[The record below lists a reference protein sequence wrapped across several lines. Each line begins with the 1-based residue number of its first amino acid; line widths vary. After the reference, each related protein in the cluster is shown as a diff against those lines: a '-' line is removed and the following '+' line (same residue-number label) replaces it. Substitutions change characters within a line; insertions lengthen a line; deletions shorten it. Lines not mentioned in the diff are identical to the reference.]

1 MTQKQNDPQNNK
13 QEEAVKDQQ
22 ETFQETDEQK
32 NASAP
37 LEADCQSEAKHQ
49 DETSQ
54 QGEASQQG
62 KTSQQDFSAEQ
73 KEESS
78 SCSPC
83 DSNEKQRA
91 EIGDAVRD
99 EALSAAEKGLEAA
112 RAALEAAERKL
123 AEAQQA
129 AYGYSTVAQSSSQAA
144 QGVNQS
150 PSDAQQPFAA
160 GEYAPPQG
168 IPQQPATQPFVNAAN
183 SGEGFSGQTAQGQY
197 TQPAGQQIPVGQQ
210 DSYQAPYQQ
219 AGEYSYQQPGADPYQ
234 QDSYQE
240 AQNQQA
246 SYQQAQQTQD
256 QQIPNQQ
263 SQSQQASYQQPGYSQ
278 AQQSASSYQ
287 YSQQPPVQPHYA
299 PPVASRDHVAAGLLA
314 IFLGFLGIHKFYL
327 GYNTQGFIMLSI
339 ALIGGLL
346 SFGLVMGVVWII
358 GVVEGIVYLTKSQ
371 SEFERL
377 YIYNKREWF

>member
-1 MTQKQNDPQNNK
+1 MTQNNK
-13 QEEAVKDQQ
+13 QEEAVKNHQ
-22 ETFQETDEQK
+22 ETFQETNEQK
-32 NASAP
+32 NASVS
-37 LEADCQSEAKHQ
+37 LEVDCQSEAKHQ

-62 KTSQQDFSAEQ
+62 KTSQQGFSAEQ

-78 SCSPC
+78 SCSSC

-150 PSDAQQPFAA
+150 PSDAEQPFAA

-219 AGEYSYQQPGADPYQ
+219 AGEDSYQQPGADPYQ

-256 QQIPNQQ
+256 QQTPNQQ
-263 SQSQQASYQQPGYSQ
+263 SQSQQAPYQQPGYSQ

>member
-13 QEEAVKDQQ
+13 QEETVKDQQ

-32 NASAP
+32 NASVP
-37 LEADCQSEAKHQ
+37 LEADCQSE
-49 DETSQ
+49 TSR
-54 QGEASQQG
+54 QGEASKQG
-62 KTSQQDFSAEQ
+62 FSPEQ

-78 SCSPC
+78 SCSSC

-129 AYGYSTVAQSSSQAA
+129 AYGYCTVAQSSSQDVQAA

-168 IPQQPATQPFVNAAN
+168 IPQQPATQPFANAAN

-219 AGEYSYQQPGADPYQ
+219 AGEDSYQQPGADPYQ

-263 SQSQQASYQQPGYSQ
+263 SQSQQAPYQQPGYSQ

>member
-1 MTQKQNDPQNNK
+1 MTQKQNDPRNNK

-22 ETFQETDEQK
+22 ETFQETNEQK
-32 NASAP
+32 NASAS

-62 KTSQQDFSAEQ
+62 KTSQQGFSAEQ

-129 AYGYSTVAQSSSQAA
+129 AYGYSTVAQSSSQDA
-144 QGVNQS
+144 QGASQS

-168 IPQQPATQPFVNAAN
+168 IPQQPATQPFANATN

-197 TQPAGQQIPVGQQ
+197 AQPAGQQIPVGQQ

-219 AGEYSYQQPGADPYQ
+219 AGEYSYQQPGTAPY
-234 QDSYQE
+234 
-240 AQNQQA
+240 QQA

-263 SQSQQASYQQPGYSQ
+263 SQSQQAPYQQPGYSQ

>member
-13 QEEAVKDQQ
+13 QEETVKDQQ

-32 NASAP
+32 NASVP
-37 LEADCQSEAKHQ
+37 LEADCQSE
-49 DETSQ
+49 TSR
-54 QGEASQQG
+54 QGEASKQG
-62 KTSQQDFSAEQ
+62 FSPEQ

-78 SCSPC
+78 SCSSC

-129 AYGYSTVAQSSSQAA
+129 AYGYSTVAQSSSQDVQAA

-168 IPQQPATQPFVNAAN
+168 IPQQPATQPFANAAN

-197 TQPAGQQIPVGQQ
+197 AQPAGQQIPVGQQ

-219 AGEYSYQQPGADPYQ
+219 IGEYSYQQPGTAPYQ

-240 AQNQQA
+240 AQTQQA
-246 SYQQAQQTQD
+246 SYQQGQQTQD

-263 SQSQQASYQQPGYSQ
+263 SQSQQAPYQQPGYSQ

-287 YSQQPPVQPHYA
+287 YSQQPPVQPHYD

-327 GYNTQGFIMLSI
+327 GYNTQGFIMLFI

>member
-22 ETFQETDEQK
+22 ETFQETNEQK

-37 LEADCQSEAKHQ
+37 LEADCQSEAQHQ
-49 DETSQ
+49 GEVSQ
-54 QGEASQQG
+54 QGE
-62 KTSQQDFSAEQ
+62 TSQQDFSAEQ
-73 KEESS
+73 KAESS
-78 SCSPC
+78 SCSSC

-183 SGEGFSGQTAQGQY
+183 SGEGFSGQTAQGQFA
-197 TQPAGQQIPVGQQ
+197 QPAGQQIPVGQQ

-219 AGEYSYQQPGADPYQ
+219 AGEY
-234 QDSYQE
+234 
-240 AQNQQA
+240 
-246 SYQQAQQTQD
+246 
-256 QQIPNQQ
+256 
-263 SQSQQASYQQPGYSQ
+263 SYQQPGYSQ

>member
-1 MTQKQNDPQNNK
+1 MTQK

-37 LEADCQSEAKHQ
+37 LEADCQSEAKPQ
-49 DETSQ
+49 DET
-54 QGEASQQG
+54 SQQG
-62 KTSQQDFSAEQ
+62 KTSQQGFSAEQ

-129 AYGYSTVAQSSSQAA
+129 AYGYSTVAQSSSQDVQAA
-144 QGVNQS
+144 QEASQS

-168 IPQQPATQPFVNAAN
+168 IPQQPATQPFANAAN
-183 SGEGFSGQTAQGQY
+183 SGEGFSGQTAQGQFA
-197 TQPAGQQIPVGQQ
+197 QSAGQQIPVGHQ

-219 AGEYSYQQPGADPYQ
+219 AGEYSYQQPG
-234 QDSYQE
+234 
-240 AQNQQA
+240 
-246 SYQQAQQTQD
+246 
-256 QQIPNQQ
+256 
-263 SQSQQASYQQPGYSQ
+263 YSQ

-287 YSQQPPVQPHYA
+287 CSQQPPVQPHYA

>member
-22 ETFQETDEQK
+22 ETFQETNEQK

-37 LEADCQSEAKHQ
+37 LEADCQSEAQHQ
-49 DETSQ
+49 GEVSQ
-54 QGEASQQG
+54 QGE
-62 KTSQQDFSAEQ
+62 TSQQDFSAEQ
-73 KEESS
+73 KAESS
-78 SCSPC
+78 SCSSC

-197 TQPAGQQIPVGQQ
+197 AQPAGQQIPVGQQ

-234 QDSYQE
+234 QD
-240 AQNQQA
+240 
-246 SYQQAQQTQD
+246 
-256 QQIPNQQ
+256 
-263 SQSQQASYQQPGYSQ
+263 
-278 AQQSASSYQ
+278 SYQ

>member
-13 QEEAVKDQQ
+13 QEETVKDQQ

-32 NASAP
+32 NASVP
-37 LEADCQSEAKHQ
+37 LEADCQSE
-49 DETSQ
+49 TSR
-54 QGEASQQG
+54 QGEASKQG
-62 KTSQQDFSAEQ
+62 FSPEQ

-78 SCSPC
+78 SCSSC

-129 AYGYSTVAQSSSQAA
+129 AYGYSAVAQSSSQDVQAA

-168 IPQQPATQPFVNAAN
+168 IPQQPATQPFANVAN

-197 TQPAGQQIPVGQQ
+197 AQPTGQQIPVGQQ

-219 AGEYSYQQPGADPYQ
+219 AGEYSYQQPGTAPYQ

-240 AQNQQA
+240 AQTQQA
-246 SYQQAQQTQD
+246 SYQQGQQTQD

-263 SQSQQASYQQPGYSQ
+263 SQSQQAPYQQPGYSQ

>member
-13 QEEAVKDQQ
+13 QEEVVKDQQ

-37 LEADCQSEAKHQ
+37 LEADCQSEAKPQ

-54 QGEASQQG
+54 QDEASQQG
-62 KTSQQDFSAEQ
+62 FSAEQ

-78 SCSPC
+78 SCSSC

-129 AYGYSTVAQSSSQAA
+129 AYGYSTVAQSSSQDA
-144 QGVNQS
+144 QGVSQS

-168 IPQQPATQPFVNAAN
+168 TPQQPATQPFANAA
-183 SGEGFSGQTAQGQY
+183 TAGDI
-197 TQPAGQQIPVGQQ
+197 PAMAEAFK
-210 DSYQAPYQQ
+210 QAIE
-219 AGEYSYQQPGADPYQ
+219 AGRTAYLAGLGRVRETA
-234 QDSYQE
+234 
-240 AQNQQA
+240 
-246 SYQQAQQTQD
+246 
-256 QQIPNQQ
+256 
-263 SQSQQASYQQPGYSQ
+263 
-278 AQQSASSYQ
+278 SASS
-287 YSQQPPVQPHYA
+287 P
-299 PPVASRDHVAAGLLA
+299 LT
-314 IFLGFLGIHKFYL
+314 GFL
-327 GYNTQGFIMLSI
+327 QD
-339 ALIGGLL
+339 
-346 SFGLVMGVVWII
+346 
-358 GVVEGIVYLTKSQ
+358 
-371 SEFERL
+371 
-377 YIYNKREWF
+377 

>member
-22 ETFQETDEQK
+22 ETFQETNEQK

-54 QGEASQQG
+54 Q
-62 KTSQQDFSAEQ
+62 DFSAEQ
-73 KEESS
+73 KAESS
-78 SCSPC
+78 SCSSC
-83 DSNEKQRA
+83 GSNEKQRA

-129 AYGYSTVAQSSSQAA
+129 AYGYSTVAQSSSQDVQAA
-144 QGVNQS
+144 QGVSQS

-160 GEYAPPQG
+160 DEYAPPQG

-183 SGEGFSGQTAQGQY
+183 SGERFSGQTAQGQY
-197 TQPAGQQIPVGQQ
+197 AQPAGQQIPVGQQ

-219 AGEYSYQQPGADPYQ
+219 IGEYSYQQPGTAPYQ

-240 AQNQQA
+240 AQTQQA
-246 SYQQAQQTQD
+246 SYQQGQQTQD

-263 SQSQQASYQQPGYSQ
+263 SQSQQAPYQQPGYSQ

-287 YSQQPPVQPHYA
+287 YSQQPPVQPYYD

>member
-13 QEEAVKDQQ
+13 QEEAVKDQR

-37 LEADCQSEAKHQ
+37 LEADCQSEAKPQ
-49 DETSQ
+49 DET
-54 QGEASQQG
+54 SQQG
-62 KTSQQDFSAEQ
+62 KTSQQGFSAEQ

-129 AYGYSTVAQSSSQAA
+129 AYGYSTVAQSSSQDVQAA
-144 QGVNQS
+144 QEASQS

-168 IPQQPATQPFVNAAN
+168 IPQQPATQPFANAAN
-183 SGEGFSGQTAQGQY
+183 SGEGFSGQTAQGQFA
-197 TQPAGQQIPVGQQ
+197 QSAGQQIPVGQQ

-219 AGEYSYQQPGADPYQ
+219 AGEYSYQQPGAAPYQ

-263 SQSQQASYQQPGYSQ
+263 SQSQQAPYQQPGYSQ
-278 AQQSASSYQ
+278 TQQSASQ
-287 YSQQPPVQPHYA
+287 HSQQPPVQPHYA